1 MPDMKNNTF
10 NYNNIQNAMIMQNM
24 MMYQYMMQQQH
35 MQTSISNQNIIQ
47 QQQHDIQ
54 QVLSPKSQQN
64 SNINYDIQKQYY
76 EKEME
81 DIRSSP
87 QKI

>member
-1 MPDMKNNTF
+1 
-10 NYNNIQNAMIMQNM
+10 MIMQNM

-35 MQTSISNQNIIQ
+35 MQTSINNQNIIQ

-54 QVLSPKSQQN
+54 QVLSPKSSTN
-64 SNINYDIQKQYY
+64 NFDIQKQYY

-81 DIRSSP
+81 DNRSSP